1 MKFKYLQVIY
11 PFCFLLFLGLSFSS
25 CEKEDTTPPTL
36 QLLSISE
43 GDIFESNADIPL
55 EINISDNEALASY
68 KVVVRNLNSDEL
80 TFVVSELSDKSAI
93 IIDDVMNLEVA
104 AETEFDVEMT
114 AEDNSGNI
122 AEQKIRFKILP
133 PPGGILALNF
143 KLKYQDNPLVM
154 FEHYDYAPDNVSLYF
169 TRFSFFIS
177 KIILE
182 RADGTELLV
191 KEVDFVNLTNDH
203 QNEEDATAGTTYAIP
218 AIEEGEYTAIKFA
231 LGVPTELNAMKPANF
246 SVNHPLGR
254 SGEYWE
260 AWDSF
265 VFFKAEG
272 FIDTLNNNNFDLGMS
287 LHTGSDEAY
296 RETMF
301 EVPITMTQS
310 ITTTLDFDID
320 LYQMLVKDGVAYE
333 LVNHP
338 AIHDLSE
345 IEFAKQLADNLI
357 QSIE

>member
-1 MKFKYLQVIY
+1 MKFKHLQIIY
-11 PFCFLLFLGLSFSS
+11 PFCFLLLLGLSFSS
-25 CEKEDTTPPTL
+25 CQKEDTTPPNL

-43 GDIFESNADIPL
+43 GDVFESNADIPIK
-55 EINISDNEALASY
+55 INISDDEALVSY
-68 KVVVRNLNSDEL
+68 KVVIRNLSSDDL
-80 TFVVSELSDKSAI
+80 AFVVSELADKSAI
-93 IIDDVMNLEVA
+93 SIDDVLNTEVA
-104 AETEFDVEMT
+104 VETEFDVEMT
-114 AEDNSGNI
+114 AEDDSGNI
-122 AEQKIRFKILP
+122 AEQKIRFRILP

-154 FEHYDYAPDNVSLYF
+154 FEHYDYTPDDVSLYF

-177 KIILE
+177 KVILE
-182 RADGTELLV
+182 RADGTELLI
-191 KEVDFVNLTNDH
+191 KEVDFINLTNDH
-203 QNEEDATAGTTYAIP
+203 QSEEDALAGTTFAIP
-218 AIEEGEYTAIKFA
+218 AVEEGDYTAIKFA
-231 LGVPTELNAMKPANF
+231 LGVPAELNAMKPANF
-246 SVNHPLGR
+246 SLSHPLGR

-265 VFFKAEG
+265 VFFKSEG
-272 FIDTLNNNNFDLGMS
+272 FISTNNDGNFDLGMS

-320 LYQMLVKDGVAYE
+320 LYNMLVQDGVAYE